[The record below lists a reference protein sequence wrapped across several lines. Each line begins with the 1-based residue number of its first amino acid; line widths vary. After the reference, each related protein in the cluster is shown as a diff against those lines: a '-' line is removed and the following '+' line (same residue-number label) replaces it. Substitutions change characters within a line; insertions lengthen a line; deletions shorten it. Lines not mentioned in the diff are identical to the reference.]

1 MLYRIQDYFLKKNTY
16 IHIYTH
22 MIERIKKSNQRY
34 CKHWTSKT
42 LRKRSMQIDRT
53 RSTYVSSAIFSMS
66 DSDTA
71 KLLSC
76 RSKLKADLGDFIGSS
91 LNALSHQVWARPTR
105 CHEPIKLNT
114 INLGMATGRV
124 RAGFFHTRTRPA
136 GKTHGPDPPRLG
148 YRVFSRGPNLP

>member
-1 MLYRIQDYFLKKNTY
+1 MLYRIQDYFFKKNTY

-42 LRKRSMQIDRT
+42 LRKRSMPIVRT

-114 INLGMATGRV
+114 IY
-124 RAGFFHTRTRPA
+124 PI
-136 GKTHGPDPPRLG
+136 
-148 YRVFSRGPNLP
+148 FSWINTIYLVYSHIRKDGWKK